1 MTVEEAARRAFRDI
15 PAARVATLDPRGA
28 PHLAALWFVW
38 REDAL
43 YFSVRQGGA
52 TWRNAEADPRVAV
65 VIDRGRD
72 WSELSGVRLEGFAHV
87 FAAEHPDVRA
97 VMSGWHEKYR
107 SMLSGK
113 GFEAFAGDVPS
124 LGFLRFEPA
133 AIDPL
138 REQASRAVVRSRRRP

>member
-107 SMLSGK
+107 SMLI
-113 GFEAFAGDVPS
+113 
-124 LGFLRFEPA
+124 RC
-133 AIDPL
+133 
-138 REQASRAVVRSRRRP
+138 ASRPVARLFVRGAGPRLCERIHERIESRL